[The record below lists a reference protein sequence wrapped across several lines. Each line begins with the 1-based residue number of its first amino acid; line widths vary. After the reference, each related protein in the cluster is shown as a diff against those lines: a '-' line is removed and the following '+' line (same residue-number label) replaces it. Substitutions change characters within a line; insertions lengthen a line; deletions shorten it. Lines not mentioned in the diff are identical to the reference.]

1 MGQKTNPIGLRVAV
15 NKDWRSKWYAGKK
28 EFGKLLTEDRDIRA
42 LLKKKLES
50 ASVPKILI
58 ERAANRCRITILT
71 ARPGVVIGR
80 KGAEIDKL
88 KEELSKMTGK
98 EIYVDIQEIK
108 TPETDAQLVAE
119 NIALQLERRV
129 SFRRAMKKAIQTAM
143 DLGAEGIK
151 VRCGGRLGGAEL
163 ARVETYHEGRVP
175 LHTLRANIDF
185 GFAEANTVY
194 GKLGVKVW
202 ICKGENK
209 PERAAAEKDK
219 QQREEGIRPE
229 QSAPLPMSSGQQVTA

>member
-1 MGQKTNPIGLRVAV
+1 MAV
-15 NKDWRSKWYAGKK
+15 NRDWRSKWYSDKK
-28 EFGKLLTEDRDIRA
+28 EFGRLLTEDYQIRE
-42 LLKKKLES
+42 LLKKRLES

-151 VRCGGRLGGAEL
+151 IRCGGRLGGAEL
-163 ARVETYHEGRVP
+163 ARVENYHEGRVP
-175 LHTLRANIDF
+175 LHTLRANIDY

-202 ICKGENK
+202 VCKGENK
-209 PERAAAEKDK
+209 PERKLPPAETV
-219 QQREEGIRPE
+219 I
-229 QSAPLPMSSGQQVTA
+229 T